1 MEEDKLKDVFEGF
14 DPELTSDSLFMSRL
28 RRSMEAVE
36 IVRERQAELRRRG
49 CRAVVVAAITGCAVG
64 IFLSLM
70 LSWFGD
76 FVLRISF
83 NQPGFETESLNWT
96 VIGWGIIGLASVL
109 TSLNA
114 YTISL
119 ARQKS

>member
-64 IFLSLM
+64 IFL
-70 LSWFGD
+70 
-76 FVLRISF
+76 
-83 NQPGFETESLNWT
+83 
-96 VIGWGIIGLASVL
+96 
-109 TSLNA
+109 
-114 YTISL
+114 
-119 ARQKS
+119 